1 MGHHHHHHHHHHS
14 SGHIDDDDKHMLEMS
29 NNRSLPINQ
38 FPLWKNLLIVII
50 LALAIFYAL
59 PNVFGKSPALQI
71 SQKDGDVTTQLLV
84 SVENTLAKDKIS
96 YQKADI
102 ADDKSNIAITFKD
115 VEEQLKAKKVLKDS
129 LSDDYII
136 AMNMLS
142 NSPNWLSALGANPMN
157 LGLDLRGGM
166 YLMLEADTK
175 TSIDA
180 QLDNSLSIILS
191 AAKDNSINISS
202 STKAEEKSTIK
213 APQNYFDNG
222 FVSITLANSVDV
234 DKLKQYLSTDFI
246 KTQDPN
252 IIYTNKGNTVF
263 ISYNSA
269 KILQLKQDAISQVV
283 TVMRNRINALGVA
296 EASVAQAGDNR
307 VVIEIPG
314 LQDATQAKQ
323 ILGGT
328 STASFYL
335 VNPVADRLA
344 AEEQGYKVYS
354 LDNGRGY
361 QSYYS
366 LKGTAIAGGA
376 DIIGASPSIDRQTG
390 TPIVMV
396 ELDRSAA
403 SHFRQITGKN
413 IGNPM
418 GVMLVNTTYE
428 KVKDKDGKEKNVV
441 SKTEKLI
448 NVATIQSALG
458 SQFQI
463 TGLNQKEANN
473 LALMIKSGALQVP
486 VHIVQEQQIGPSLG
500 KDNIG
505 KGMLSIVIAL
515 IAVVVFILVYY
526 RVFGIIANI
535 ALVMNLILIVAV
547 MSIIPGATL
556 TLPGIAG
563 IVLNLGMSIDGNVL
577 IFERI
582 REEIRAGMPRQSAI
596 HIGYEKAFTTIVDS
610 NITTLIV
617 AVILFFIGS
626 GAVKGFAI
634 TLMIGIV
641 TSMFTSVTVSRAMTN
656 FVYGKRK
663 KLEKISIGIY
673 PYDVPDYA

>member
-1 MGHHHHHHHHHHS
+1 
-14 SGHIDDDDKHMLEMS
+14 MS

-38 FPLWKNLLIVII
+38 FPLWKNILIVIV

-129 LSDDYII
+129 LSNDYII

-213 APQNYFDNG
+213 APQNYLENG
-222 FVSITLANSVDV
+222 FVSITLANSADV

-366 LKGTAIAGGA
+366 LKGTAVAGGA

-500 KDNIG
+500 KDNIE

-663 KLEKISIGIY
+663 KLEKISIGI
-673 PYDVPDYA
+673 

>member
-1 MGHHHHHHHHHHS
+1 
-14 SGHIDDDDKHMLEMS
+14 MS

-38 FPLWKNLLIVII
+38 FPLWKNLLIVIV
-50 LALAIFYAL
+50 LALALFYAL

-71 SQKDGDVTTQLLV
+71 SQKDGNVSTQLVKSIEDTL
-84 SVENTLAKDKIS
+84 NTDKIV
-96 YQKADI
+96 YQKAELS
-102 ADDKSNIAITFKD
+102 DDKSNVAIIFKD
-115 VEEQLKAKKVLKDS
+115 VEEQLKAKKALKES
-129 LSDDYII
+129 LGDQYII

-142 NSPNWLSALGANPMN
+142 NSPSWLSALGANPMN

-166 YLMLEADTK
+166 YLMLEADTN
-175 TSIDA
+175 TAINA
-180 QLDNSLSIILS
+180 QLDNSLSTILS
-191 AAKDNSINISS
+191 AAKDNNINIVG
-202 STKAEEKSTIK
+202 STKAEEKSIVK
-213 APQNYFDNG
+213 APQDYIDNG
-222 FVSITLANSVDV
+222 FVSVTLANSTGVDQ
-234 DKLKQYLSTDFI
+234 LKQYLNNEFR

-252 IIYTNKGNTVF
+252 IIYSVKDNMVF

-269 KILQLKQDAISQVV
+269 KILQLRQDAISQVV

-314 LQDATQAKQ
+314 MQDATQAKQ

-335 VNPVADRLA
+335 VSPVTDRLA
-344 AEEQGYKVYS
+344 AEEQGYKVYA

-366 LKGTAIAGGA
+366 LRGAPVAGGA
-376 DIIGASPSIDRQTG
+376 DIIGASPSIDHQTG

-441 SKTEKLI
+441 NKTEKLI

-486 VHIVQEQQIGPSLG
+486 VHIVQETQIGPSLG
-500 KDNIG
+500 KDNIE
-505 KGMLSIVIAL
+505 KGMLSIVVAL
-515 IAVVVFILVYY
+515 IAVIVFILVYY
-526 RVFGIIANI
+526 RVFGVIANI
-535 ALVMNLILIVAV
+535 ALVMNLVLIVAV

-663 KLEKISIGIY
+663 KLEKISIGI
-673 PYDVPDYA
+673 

>member
-1 MGHHHHHHHHHHS
+1 
-14 SGHIDDDDKHMLEMS
+14 MS

-38 FPLWKNLLIVII
+38 FPLWKNLLIVIV

-129 LSDDYII
+129 LSNDYII

-213 APQNYFDNG
+213 APQNYLENG
-222 FVSITLANSVDV
+222 FVSITLANSADV

-366 LKGTAIAGGA
+366 LKGTAVAGGA

-500 KDNIG
+500 KDNIE

-656 FVYGKRK
+656 FVYVKRK
-663 KLEKISIGIY
+663 KLEKISIGI
-673 PYDVPDYA
+673 

>member
-1 MGHHHHHHHHHHS
+1 
-14 SGHIDDDDKHMLEMS
+14 MS

-38 FPLWKNLLIVII
+38 FPLWKNLLIVLV

-59 PNVFGKSPALQI
+59 PNIFGKSPALQI
-71 SQKDGDVTTQLLV
+71 SQKDGDITPQLLTK
-84 SVENTLAKDKIS
+84 VEGDLSKDHIAYHRASLAEN
-96 YQKADI
+96 
-102 ADDKSNIAITFKD
+102 KSNISITFAD
-115 VEEQLKAKKVLKDS
+115 VEEQLKAKKVLKKS
-129 LSDDYII
+129 LGNDYVI

-142 NSPNWLSALGANPMN
+142 NSLGWLSAVGADPMN

-175 TSIDA
+175 TAIDA
-180 QLDNSLSIILS
+180 QLDNSLGVILN
-191 AAKDNSINISS
+191 AAKEKNIDVSS
-202 STKAEEKSTIK
+202 STKAEEKSDAK
-213 APQNYFDNG
+213 VPQDYIENG
-222 FVSITLANSVDV
+222 FVSVTLADSSDV
-234 DKLKQYLSTDFI
+234 TKLTQYLNSDF
-246 KTQDPN
+246 KKKQDPN
-252 IIYTNKGNTVF
+252 IVYTSKNNTVF
-263 ISYNSA
+263 VSYNA
-269 KILQLKQDAISQVV
+269 MRLIELKQGAISQVV

-296 EASVAQAGDNR
+296 EASVAQAGNNR

-314 LQDATQAKQ
+314 MQDATQAKQ

-335 VNPVADRLA
+335 VNPVTDRLS
-344 AEEQGYKVYS
+344 AEEQGYKVYP

-361 QSYYS
+361 KSYYS
-366 LKGTAIAGGA
+366 LKGTSVAGGA
-376 DIIGASPSIDRQTG
+376 DIIGASPSVDQQTG

-396 ELDRSAA
+396 ELSRSAA
-403 SHFRQITGKN
+403 GSFRKATGKN

-418 GVMLVNTTYE
+418 GVMLVNTTYD

-441 SKTEKLI
+441 NKVEKLI

-458 SQFQI
+458 SHFQI
-463 TGLNQKEANN
+463 TGLSQKEANN

-486 VHIVQEQQIGPSLG
+486 IHIVQEMQIGPSLG
-500 KDNIG
+500 KDNIE
-505 KGMLSIVIAL
+505 KGMLSIVVSL
-515 IAVVVFILVYY
+515 IAVIVFILAYY
-526 RVFGIIANI
+526 RVFGVIANI
-535 ALVMNLILIVAV
+535 ALVMNLVLIVAV

-617 AVILFFIGS
+617 AVILFFVGS

-641 TSMFTSVTVSRAMTN
+641 TSMFTAVTVSRAMTN

-663 KLEKISIGIY
+663 KLDKISIGI
-673 PYDVPDYA
+673 

>member
-1 MGHHHHHHHHHHS
+1 M
-14 SGHIDDDDKHMLEMS
+14 
-29 NNRSLPINQ
+29 
-38 FPLWKNLLIVII
+38 IVII

-663 KLEKISIGIY
+663 KLEKISIGI
-673 PYDVPDYA
+673 

>member
-1 MGHHHHHHHHHHS
+1 
-14 SGHIDDDDKHMLEMS
+14 MS
-29 NNRSLPINQ
+29 NNKSLPINQ
-38 FPLWKNLLIVII
+38 FPLWKNLLIVFI
-50 LALAIFYAL
+50 LALALFYAV
-59 PNVFGKSPALQI
+59 PNIFGKSPALQI
-71 SQKDGDVTTQLLV
+71 SQKDGDVSTQLLV
-84 SVENTLAKDKIS
+84 KVENTLDKNNVV
-96 YQKADI
+96 YEKAHITNNNDNV
-102 ADDKSNIAITFKD
+102 SITFND
-115 VEEQLKAKKVLKDS
+115 VEEQLKAKKILKES
-129 LSDDYII
+129 LSNNYII

-142 NSPNWLSALGANPMN
+142 NSPSWLSALGANPMN

-175 TSIDA
+175 TAINA
-180 QLDNSLSIILS
+180 QLDNTLNVILA
-191 AAKDNSINISS
+191 AAKDDNIGVSS
-202 STKAEEKSTIK
+202 STKADEKSSVK
-213 APQNYFDNG
+213 APQEYIANG
-222 FVSITLANSVDV
+222 YVSITLDNSVDV
-234 DKLKQYLSTDFI
+234 AKLKQYLSSEYK

-252 IIYTNKGNTVF
+252 ITYTTKGNTVF
-263 ISYNSA
+263 VTYNSA
-269 KILQLKQDAISQVV
+269 KILQLKQGAISQVV

-296 EASVAQAGDNR
+296 EASVAQAGENR

-314 LQDATQAKQ
+314 MQDATQAKQ

-335 VNPVADRLA
+335 VNPVTDRLA
-344 AEEQGYKVYS
+344 TEEQGYKVYA

-366 LKGTAIAGGA
+366 LKGAPVAGGA
-376 DIIGASPSIDRQTG
+376 DIIGASPSVDRQTG

-396 ELDRSAA
+396 ELSRGAA
-403 SHFRQITGKN
+403 SHFRRITGKN
-413 IGNPM
+413 VGNPM

-428 KVKDKDGKEKNVV
+428 KVKGKDGQEKNVV
-441 SKTEKLI
+441 NKTEKLI

-458 SQFQI
+458 SHFQI

-473 LALMIKSGALQVP
+473 LALMIKSGSLQVP

-500 KDNIG
+500 KDNIE
-505 KGMLSIVIAL
+505 KGMLSIVVAL
-515 IAVVVFILVYY
+515 LAVVVFILAYY
-526 RVFGIIANI
+526 RVFGIIANV
-535 ALVMNLILIVAV
+535 ALIMNLILIVAV

-617 AVILFFIGS
+617 AVILFFIGT

-656 FVYGKRK
+656 FVYGKKK
-663 KLEKISIGIY
+663 KLEKISIGI
-673 PYDVPDYA
+673 

>member
-1 MGHHHHHHHHHHS
+1 
-14 SGHIDDDDKHMLEMS
+14 MS

-38 FPLWKNLLIVII
+38 FPLWKNLLIVIV

-71 SQKDGDVTTQLLV
+71 SQKDADVTTQLLV
-84 SVENTLAKDKIS
+84 SIESTLAKDKIS
-96 YQKADI
+96 YQKANI

-115 VEEQLKAKKVLKDS
+115 VQEQLKAKQALKDS
-129 LSDDYII
+129 LGNDYII

-180 QLDNSLSIILS
+180 QLDNSLGIILS
-191 AAKDNSINISS
+191 AANDKGINISS
-202 STKAEEKSTIK
+202 STKAEEKSAIK
-213 APQNYFDNG
+213 APQNYLDNG
-222 FVSITLANSVDV
+222 FVSITLANSADV
-234 DKLKQYLSTDFI
+234 DKLKQYLSTDFT

-252 IIYTNKGNTVF
+252 IIYTSKGNTLL

-335 VNPVADRLA
+335 VSPVADRLA
-344 AEEQGYKVYS
+344 AEEQGYKVYA

-366 LKGTAIAGGA
+366 LKGAAVAGGA
-376 DIIGASPSIDRQTG
+376 DIIGASPSVDRQTG

-428 KVKDKDGKEKNVV
+428 KVKDKDGKESNVV

-500 KDNIG
+500 KDNIE

-515 IAVVVFILVYY
+515 VAVVVFILVYY
-526 RVFGIIANI
+526 RVFGVIANI

-663 KLEKISIGIY
+663 KLEKISIGI
-673 PYDVPDYA
+673 

>member
-1 MGHHHHHHHHHHS
+1 
-14 SGHIDDDDKHMLEMS
+14 MS

-38 FPLWKNLLIVII
+38 FPLWKNLLIVVV
-50 LALAIFYAL
+50 LALALFYAL

-71 SQKDGDVTTQLLV
+71 SQKDGDVSTQLV
-84 SVENTLAKDKIS
+84 KNIEDTLSTDKIV
-96 YQKADI
+96 YQRVNLS
-102 ADDKSNIAITFKD
+102 DDKSNVAIIFKD
-115 VEEQLKAKKVLKDS
+115 VEEQLKAKKALKES
-129 LSDDYII
+129 LGDEYII

-142 NSPNWLSALGANPMN
+142 NSPSWLSALGANPMN

-166 YLMLEADTK
+166 YLMLEADTN
-175 TSIDA
+175 TAINA
-180 QLDNSLSIILS
+180 QLDNSLSTILS
-191 AAKDNSINISS
+191 AAKDNNINIVSS
-202 STKAEEKSTIK
+202 KKAEEKSIVK
-213 APQNYFDNG
+213 APQDYIDNG
-222 FVSITLANSVDV
+222 FVSVTLENSVGV
-234 DKLKQYLSTDFI
+234 DQLKQYLNTEFR

-252 IIYTNKGNTVF
+252 IVYSVKDNTVF

-269 KILQLKQDAISQVV
+269 KILQLRQDAISQVV

-314 LQDATQAKQ
+314 MQDATQAKQ

-335 VNPVADRLA
+335 VSPVTDRLS

-366 LKGTAIAGGA
+366 LRGAPVAGGA
-376 DIIGASPSIDRQTG
+376 DIIGASPSIDHQTG

-441 SKTEKLI
+441 NKTEKLI

-486 VHIVQEQQIGPSLG
+486 VHIVQETQIGPSLG
-500 KDNIG
+500 KDNIE
-505 KGMLSIVIAL
+505 KGMLSIVVAL
-515 IAVVVFILVYY
+515 IAVIVFILVYY
-526 RVFGIIANI
+526 RVFGVIANI
-535 ALVMNLILIVAV
+535 ALVMNLVLIVAV

-663 KLEKISIGIY
+663 KLEKISIGI
-673 PYDVPDYA
+673 

>member
-1 MGHHHHHHHHHHS
+1 
-14 SGHIDDDDKHMLEMS
+14 MS

-38 FPLWKNLLIVII
+38 FPLWKNLLIVIV

-213 APQNYFDNG
+213 APQNYFENG

-366 LKGTAIAGGA
+366 LKGTAVAGGA

-500 KDNIG
+500 KDNIE

-663 KLEKISIGIY
+663 KLEKISIGI
-673 PYDVPDYA
+673 

>member
-1 MGHHHHHHHHHHS
+1 
-14 SGHIDDDDKHMLEMS
+14 MS

-38 FPLWKNLLIVII
+38 FPLWKNLLIVIV
-50 LALAIFYAL
+50 LALALFYAL

-71 SQKDGDVTTQLLV
+71 SQKDGNVSTQLVKSIEDTL
-84 SVENTLAKDKIS
+84 NTDKIV
-96 YQKADI
+96 YQKAELS
-102 ADDKSNIAITFKD
+102 DDKSNVAIIFKD
-115 VEEQLKAKKVLKDS
+115 VEEQLKAKKALKES
-129 LSDDYII
+129 LGDQYII

-142 NSPNWLSALGANPMN
+142 NSPSWLSALGANPMN

-166 YLMLEADTK
+166 YLMLEADTN
-175 TSIDA
+175 TAINA
-180 QLDNSLSIILS
+180 QLDNSLSTILS
-191 AAKDNSINISS
+191 AVKDNNINIVG
-202 STKAEEKSTIK
+202 STKAEEKSIVK
-213 APQNYFDNG
+213 APQDYVDNG
-222 FVSITLANSVDV
+222 FVSVTLANSTGVDQ
-234 DKLKQYLSTDFI
+234 LKQYLNNEFR

-252 IIYTNKGNTVF
+252 IIYSVKDNTVF

-269 KILQLKQDAISQVV
+269 KILQLRQDAISQVV

-314 LQDATQAKQ
+314 MQDATQAKQ

-335 VNPVADRLA
+335 VSPVTDRLA

-366 LKGTAIAGGA
+366 LRGAPVAGGA
-376 DIIGASPSIDRQTG
+376 DIIGASPSIDHQTG

-441 SKTEKLI
+441 NKTEKLI

-486 VHIVQEQQIGPSLG
+486 VHIVQETQIGPSLG
-500 KDNIG
+500 KDNIE
-505 KGMLSIVIAL
+505 KGMLSIVVAL
-515 IAVVVFILVYY
+515 IAVIVFILVYY
-526 RVFGIIANI
+526 RVFGVIANI
-535 ALVMNLILIVAV
+535 ALVMNLVLIAAV

-663 KLEKISIGIY
+663 KLEKISIGI
-673 PYDVPDYA
+673 

>member
-1 MGHHHHHHHHHHS
+1 
-14 SGHIDDDDKHMLEMS
+14 MS

-38 FPLWKNLLIVII
+38 FPLWKNLLVVIV
-50 LALAIFYAL
+50 LALAIFYVL

-71 SQKDGDVTTQLLV
+71 SQKDGNVTTQLLV
-84 SVENTLAKDKIS
+84 SIENTLAKDKIG
-96 YQKADI
+96 YHRADI
-102 ADDKSNIAITFKD
+102 ADDKTNIAIIFKD
-115 VEEQLKAKKVLKDS
+115 VQEQLKAKKVLKDS
-129 LSDDYII
+129 LGNDYII

-175 TSIDA
+175 TAIDV
-180 QLDNSLSIILS
+180 QLDNSLSIILN
-191 AAKDNSINISS
+191 AAKDDGINISG
-202 STKAEEKSTIK
+202 STKAEEKSAIK
-213 APQNYFDNG
+213 ASQNYLDNG
-222 FVSITLANSVDV
+222 FVSITLANSTDV
-234 DKLKQYLSTDFI
+234 DKLKQYLSTDFT

-252 IIYTNKGNTVF
+252 IIYTSKGNTVF

-269 KILQLKQDAISQVV
+269 KILRLKQDAISQVV

-335 VNPVADRLA
+335 VSPVADRLA
-344 AEEQGYKVYS
+344 AEEQGYKVYA

-366 LKGTAIAGGA
+366 LKGAAVAGGA

-403 SHFRQITGKN
+403 NHFRQITSKN

-428 KVKDKDGKEKNVV
+428 KVKDKDGKESNVV

-448 NVATIQSALG
+448 NVATVQSALG

-463 TGLNQKEANN
+463 TGLNQKESNN

-500 KDNIG
+500 KDNIE

-515 IAVVVFILVYY
+515 VAVVVFILVYY
-526 RVFGIIANI
+526 RVFGVIANI
-535 ALVMNLILIVAV
+535 ALVMNLILIIAV

-563 IVLNLGMSIDGNVL
+563 IVLNLGMSIDGNIL

-626 GAVKGFAI
+626 GTVKGFAI

-663 KLEKISIGIY
+663 KLEKISIGI
-673 PYDVPDYA
+673 

>member
-1 MGHHHHHHHHHHS
+1 
-14 SGHIDDDDKHMLEMS
+14 MS

-38 FPLWKNLLIVII
+38 FPLWKNLLIVIV
-50 LALAIFYAL
+50 LALALFYAL

-71 SQKDGDVTTQLLV
+71 SQKDGNVSTQLVKSIEDTL
-84 SVENTLAKDKIS
+84 NTDKIV
-96 YQKADI
+96 YQRAELS
-102 ADDKSNIAITFKD
+102 DDKSNVAIIFKD
-115 VEEQLKAKKVLKDS
+115 VEEQLKAKKALKES
-129 LSDDYII
+129 LGDQYII

-142 NSPNWLSALGANPMN
+142 NSPSWLSALGANPMN

-166 YLMLEADTK
+166 YLMLEADTN
-175 TSIDA
+175 TAINA
-180 QLDNSLSIILS
+180 QLDNSLSTILS
-191 AAKDNSINISS
+191 AAKDNNINIVG
-202 STKAEEKSTIK
+202 STKAEEKSIVK
-213 APQNYFDNG
+213 APQDYIDNG
-222 FVSITLANSVDV
+222 FVSVTLANSTGVDQ
-234 DKLKQYLSTDFI
+234 LKQYLNNEFR

-252 IIYTNKGNTVF
+252 IIYSVKDNTVF

-269 KILQLKQDAISQVV
+269 KILQLRQDAISQVV

-314 LQDATQAKQ
+314 MQDATQAKQ

-335 VNPVADRLA
+335 VSPVTDRLA
-344 AEEQGYKVYS
+344 AEEQGYKVYA

-366 LKGTAIAGGA
+366 LRGAPVAGGA
-376 DIIGASPSIDRQTG
+376 DIIGASPSIDHQTG

-403 SHFRQITGKN
+403 SNFRQITGKN

-441 SKTEKLI
+441 NKTEKLI

-486 VHIVQEQQIGPSLG
+486 VHIVQETQIGPSLG
-500 KDNIG
+500 KDNIE
-505 KGMLSIVIAL
+505 KGMLSIVVAL
-515 IAVVVFILVYY
+515 IAVIVFILIYY
-526 RVFGIIANI
+526 RVFGVIANI
-535 ALVMNLILIVAV
+535 ALVMNLVLIVAV

-663 KLEKISIGIY
+663 KLEKISIGI
-673 PYDVPDYA
+673 

>member
-1 MGHHHHHHHHHHS
+1 
-14 SGHIDDDDKHMLEMS
+14 MS

-38 FPLWKNLLIVII
+38 FPLWKNLLILIVLG
-50 LALAIFYAL
+50 LALFYAL
-59 PNVFGKSPALQI
+59 PNIFGKSPALQI

-84 SVENTLAKDKIS
+84 NIEKILSRDKLIYQRASIS
-96 YQKADI
+96 
-102 ADDKSNIAITFKD
+102 DDKSNIAITFKD
-115 VEEQLKAKKVLKDS
+115 FEEQLKAKKILKDS
-129 LSDDYII
+129 LGNDYII
-136 AMNMLS
+136 AMNMFS
-142 NSPNWLSALGANPMN
+142 NSPSWLSALGANPMN

-166 YLMLEADTK
+166 YLILEADTK
-175 TSIDA
+175 TAIDA

-191 AAKDNSINISS
+191 AAKDNRIHILN
-202 STKAEEKSTIK
+202 STKTEEKSTTK

-222 FVSITLANSVDV
+222 FVSITLANSAYV
-234 DKLKQYLSTDFI
+234 DKLKQYLSTDFS
-246 KTQDPN
+246 KTQDPK

-335 VNPVADRLA
+335 VSPVVDRLA
-344 AEEQGYKVYS
+344 AEQGYKVYA

-366 LKGTAIAGGA
+366 LRDAAVAGGA
-376 DIIGASPSIDRQTG
+376 DIIRASPSIDRQTG

-413 IGNPM
+413 IGNQM

-486 VHIVQEQQIGPSLG
+486 VHIIQEQQIGPSLG
-500 KDNIG
+500 KDNIE

-515 IAVVVFILVYY
+515 ITVVVFILVYY
-526 RVFGIIANI
+526 RVFGVIANI

-663 KLEKISIGIY
+663 KLEKISIGI
-673 PYDVPDYA
+673 

>member
-1 MGHHHHHHHHHHS
+1 
-14 SGHIDDDDKHMLEMS
+14 MS

-38 FPLWKNLLIVII
+38 FPLWKNLLIVIV
-50 LALAIFYAL
+50 LALALFYAL

-71 SQKDGDVTTQLLV
+71 SQKDGNVSTQLVKSIEDTL
-84 SVENTLAKDKIS
+84 NTDKIV
-96 YQKADI
+96 YQKAELS
-102 ADDKSNIAITFKD
+102 DDKSNVAIIFKD
-115 VEEQLKAKKVLKDS
+115 VEEQLKAKKALKES
-129 LSDDYII
+129 LGDQYII

-142 NSPNWLSALGANPMN
+142 NSPSWLSALGANPMN

-166 YLMLEADTK
+166 YLMLEADTN
-175 TSIDA
+175 TAINA
-180 QLDNSLSIILS
+180 QLDNSLSTILS
-191 AAKDNSINISS
+191 AAKDNNINIVG
-202 STKAEEKSTIK
+202 STKAEEKSIVK
-213 APQNYFDNG
+213 APQDYIDNG
-222 FVSITLANSVDV
+222 FVSVTIANSTGVDQ
-234 DKLKQYLSTDFI
+234 LKQYLNNEFR

-252 IIYTNKGNTVF
+252 IIYSVKDNTVF

-269 KILQLKQDAISQVV
+269 KILQLRQDAISQVV

-314 LQDATQAKQ
+314 MQDATQAKQ

-335 VNPVADRLA
+335 VSPVTDRLA
-344 AEEQGYKVYS
+344 AEEQGYKVYA

-366 LKGTAIAGGA
+366 LRGAPVAGGA
-376 DIIGASPSIDRQTG
+376 DIIGASPSIDHQTG

-441 SKTEKLI
+441 NKTEKLI

-486 VHIVQEQQIGPSLG
+486 VHIVQETQIGPSLG
-500 KDNIG
+500 KDNIE
-505 KGMLSIVIAL
+505 KGMLSIVVAL
-515 IAVVVFILVYY
+515 IAVIVFILVYY
-526 RVFGIIANI
+526 RVFGVIANI
-535 ALVMNLILIVAV
+535 ALVMNLVLIVAV

-663 KLEKISIGIY
+663 KLEKISIGI
-673 PYDVPDYA
+673 

>member
-1 MGHHHHHHHHHHS
+1 
-14 SGHIDDDDKHMLEMS
+14 MS
-29 NNRSLPINQ
+29 NNKNLPINQ
-38 FPLWKNLLIVII
+38 FPLWKNLLIVLI
-50 LALAIFYAL
+50 LALALFYAI
-59 PNVFGKSPALQI
+59 PNIFGKSPALQI
-71 SQKDGDVTTQLLV
+71 SQKDGDISTQLLV
-84 SVENTLAKDKIS
+84 KVENTLDKNKVAYEKAQITNNKDNVS
-96 YQKADI
+96 
-102 ADDKSNIAITFKD
+102 ITFKD
-115 VEEQLKAKKVLKDS
+115 VEEQLKAKKILKES
-129 LSDDYII
+129 LSDNYII

-142 NSPNWLSALGANPMN
+142 NSPSWLSALGANPMN

-175 TSIDA
+175 TAINA
-180 QLDNSLSIILS
+180 QLDNTLNVILA
-191 AAKDNSINISS
+191 AAKDNNIGVSS
-202 STKAEEKSTIK
+202 STKADEKSSVK
-213 APQNYFDNG
+213 APQDYIANG
-222 FVSITLANSVDV
+222 YVSITLDNSADV
-234 DKLKQYLSTDFI
+234 TKLNQYLNSEFKKI
-246 KTQDPN
+246 QDPN
-252 IIYTNKGNTVF
+252 ITSTTKANTVF
-263 ISYNSA
+263 VTYNSA
-269 KILQLKQDAISQVV
+269 KILQLKQGAISQVV

-296 EASVAQAGDNR
+296 EASVAQAGENR

-314 LQDATQAKQ
+314 MQDATQAKQ

-335 VNPVADRLA
+335 VDPVTNRLA
-344 AEEQGYKVYS
+344 TEEQGYKVYS
-354 LDNGRGY
+354 LDNSRGY

-366 LKGTAIAGGA
+366 LKGAPVAGGA
-376 DIIGASPSIDRQTG
+376 DIIGASPSVDRQTG

-396 ELDRSAA
+396 ELSRSAA
-403 SHFRQITGKN
+403 THFRKITGKN
-413 IGNPM
+413 VGNPM

-428 KVKDKDGKEKNVV
+428 KVKTKDGKEKNVV
-441 SKTEKLI
+441 NKTEKLI

-458 SQFQI
+458 SHFQI
-463 TGLNQKEANN
+463 TGLSQKEANN
-473 LALMIKSGALQVP
+473 LALMIKSGSLQVP
-486 VHIVQEQQIGPSLG
+486 VHIVQESQIGPSLG
-500 KDNIG
+500 KANIE
-505 KGMLSIVIAL
+505 KGMLSIVVAL
-515 IAVVVFILVYY
+515 LAVIIFILIYY

-535 ALVMNLILIVAV
+535 ALVMNLVLIVAV

-617 AVILFFIGS
+617 AVILFFIGT

-656 FVYGKRK
+656 FVYGKKK
-663 KLEKISIGIY
+663 KLEKISIGI
-673 PYDVPDYA
+673 

>member
-1 MGHHHHHHHHHHS
+1 
-14 SGHIDDDDKHMLEMS
+14 MS

-38 FPLWKNLLIVII
+38 FPLWKNLLIVVV
-50 LALAIFYAL
+50 LALALFYAL

-71 SQKDGDVTTQLLV
+71 SQKDGDVSTQLV
-84 SVENTLAKDKIS
+84 KNIEDTLSTDKIV
-96 YQKADI
+96 YQRVNLS
-102 ADDKSNIAITFKD
+102 DDKSNVAIIFKD
-115 VEEQLKAKKVLKDS
+115 VEEQLKAKKALKES
-129 LSDDYII
+129 LGDEYII

-142 NSPNWLSALGANPMN
+142 NSPGWLSALGANPMN

-166 YLMLEADTK
+166 YLMLEADTN
-175 TSIDA
+175 TAINA
-180 QLDNSLSIILS
+180 QLDNSLSTILS
-191 AAKDNSINISS
+191 AAKDNNINIVSS
-202 STKAEEKSTIK
+202 KKAEEKSIVK
-213 APQNYFDNG
+213 APQDYIDNG
-222 FVSITLANSVDV
+222 FVSVTLENSVGV
-234 DKLKQYLSTDFI
+234 DQLKQYLNTEFR

-252 IIYTNKGNTVF
+252 IVYSVKDNTVF

-269 KILQLKQDAISQVV
+269 KILQLRQDAISQVV

-314 LQDATQAKQ
+314 MQDATQAKQ

-335 VNPVADRLA
+335 VSPVTDRLA

-366 LKGTAIAGGA
+366 LRGAPVAGGA
-376 DIIGASPSIDRQTG
+376 DIIGASPSIDHQTG

-441 SKTEKLI
+441 NKTEKLI

-486 VHIVQEQQIGPSLG
+486 VHIVQETQIGPSLG
-500 KDNIG
+500 KDNIE
-505 KGMLSIVIAL
+505 KGMLSIVVAL
-515 IAVVVFILVYY
+515 IAVIVFILVYY
-526 RVFGIIANI
+526 RVFGVIANI
-535 ALVMNLILIVAV
+535 ALVMNLVLIVAV

-663 KLEKISIGIY
+663 KLEKISIGI
-673 PYDVPDYA
+673 

>member
-1 MGHHHHHHHHHHS
+1 
-14 SGHIDDDDKHMLEMS
+14 MS

-38 FPLWKNLLIVII
+38 FPLWKNLLIVIV

-213 APQNYFDNG
+213 APQNYFENG

-269 KILQLKQDAISQVV
+269 KILQLKQDAILQVV

-366 LKGTAIAGGA
+366 LKGTAVAGGA

-500 KDNIG
+500 KDNIE

-663 KLEKISIGIY
+663 KLEKISIGI
-673 PYDVPDYA
+673 

>member
-1 MGHHHHHHHHHHS
+1 MN
-14 SGHIDDDDKHMLEMS
+14 

-38 FPLWKNLLIVII
+38 FPLWKNLLIVIV

-213 APQNYFDNG
+213 APQNYLENG
-222 FVSITLANSVDV
+222 FVSITLANSADV

-366 LKGTAIAGGA
+366 LKGTAVAGGA

-500 KDNIG
+500 KDNIE

-663 KLEKISIGIY
+663 KLEKISIGI
-673 PYDVPDYA
+673 

>member
-1 MGHHHHHHHHHHS
+1 
-14 SGHIDDDDKHMLEMS
+14 
-29 NNRSLPINQ
+29 
-38 FPLWKNLLIVII
+38 
-50 LALAIFYAL
+50 
-59 PNVFGKSPALQI
+59 
-71 SQKDGDVTTQLLV
+71 
-84 SVENTLAKDKIS
+84 
-96 YQKADI
+96 
-102 ADDKSNIAITFKD
+102 
-115 VEEQLKAKKVLKDS
+115 
-129 LSDDYII
+129 
-136 AMNMLS
+136 MLS

-463 TGLNQKEANN
+463 TGLNQK
-473 LALMIKSGALQVP
+473 K
-486 VHIVQEQQIGPSLG
+486 QI
-500 KDNIG
+500 I
-505 KGMLSIVIAL
+505 
-515 IAVVVFILVYY
+515 
-526 RVFGIIANI
+526 
-535 ALVMNLILIVAV
+535 
-547 MSIIPGATL
+547 
-556 TLPGIAG
+556 
-563 IVLNLGMSIDGNVL
+563 
-577 IFERI
+577 
-582 REEIRAGMPRQSAI
+582 
-596 HIGYEKAFTTIVDS
+596 
-610 NITTLIV
+610 
-617 AVILFFIGS
+617 
-626 GAVKGFAI
+626 
-634 TLMIGIV
+634 
-641 TSMFTSVTVSRAMTN
+641 
-656 FVYGKRK
+656 
-663 KLEKISIGIY
+663 
-673 PYDVPDYA
+673 

>member
-1 MGHHHHHHHHHHS
+1 
-14 SGHIDDDDKHMLEMS
+14 MS

-428 KVKDKDGKEKNVV
+428 KVKDKDDKEKNVV

-663 KLEKISIGIY
+663 KLEKISIGI
-673 PYDVPDYA
+673 

>member
-1 MGHHHHHHHHHHS
+1 
-14 SGHIDDDDKHMLEMS
+14 MS

-38 FPLWKNLLIVII
+38 FPLWKNLLIVIV
-50 LALAIFYAL
+50 LGLAIFYAL
-59 PNVFGKSPALQI
+59 PNIFGKSPALQI
-71 SQKDGDVTTQLLV
+71 SKKDGDVTTQLLV
-84 SVENTLAKDKIS
+84 NIEKTLAGDKLS
-96 YQKADI
+96 YQRSSI
-102 ADDKSNIAITFKD
+102 SDDKSNIAITFKD

-129 LSDDYII
+129 LGNDYII

-142 NSPNWLSALGANPMN
+142 NSPSWLSALGANPMN

-175 TSIDA
+175 TAIDA

-191 AAKDNSINISS
+191 ATKDNRINILS

-222 FVSITLANSVDV
+222 FVSITLANSAYVN
-234 DKLKQYLSTDFI
+234 KLKQYLSTFS

-335 VNPVADRLA
+335 VSPVADRLA
-344 AEEQGYKVYS
+344 AEEQGYKVYT
-354 LDNGRGY
+354 LDNGRSY

-366 LKGTAIAGGA
+366 LRGAAVAGGA
-376 DIIGASPSIDRQTG
+376 DIIGANPSIDHQTG
-390 TPIVMV
+390 TPIVIV

-403 SHFRQITGKN
+403 SYFRQITGKN

-418 GVMLVNTTYE
+418 GVMLFNTTYE

-500 KDNIG
+500 KDNIE

-526 RVFGIIANI
+526 RVFGVIANI

-556 TLPGIAG
+556 TLPGVAG

-641 TSMFTSVTVSRAMTN
+641 TSMLTSVTVSRAMTN

-663 KLEKISIGIY
+663 KLEKISIGI
-673 PYDVPDYA
+673 

>member
-1 MGHHHHHHHHHHS
+1 
-14 SGHIDDDDKHMLEMS
+14 MS

-366 LKGTAIAGGA
+366 LKGTAVAGGA

-663 KLEKISIGIY
+663 KLEKISIGI
-673 PYDVPDYA
+673 

>member
-1 MGHHHHHHHHHHS
+1 
-14 SGHIDDDDKHMLEMS
+14 MS

-38 FPLWKNLLIVII
+38 FPLWKNLLIVVI

-71 SQKDGDVTTQLLV
+71 SQKDGDVNAQLLV
-84 SVENTLAKDKIS
+84 KVEKALDADKVS
-96 YQKADI
+96 YQKSSI
-102 ADDKSNIAITFKD
+102 SDDKSNISLIFTD
-115 VEEQLKAKKVLKDS
+115 VEEQLKAKKILKEDLGES
-129 LSDDYII
+129 YII

-142 NSPNWLSALGANPMN
+142 NSPSWLSAVGANPMN

-175 TSIDA
+175 TAIDA
-180 QLDNSLSIILS
+180 QLDNSLSVILN
-191 AAKDNSINISS
+191 AAKENNINVTS
-202 STKAEEKSTIK
+202 STKAEEKPDAQ
-213 APQNYFDNG
+213 APQDYVSNG
-222 FVSITLANSVDV
+222 FISVTLDSAADVS
-234 DKLKQYLSTDFI
+234 KLNQYLSSDFR
-246 KTQDPN
+246 KNQDPN
-252 IIYTNKGNTVF
+252 ITYTTKGNTVF
-263 ISYNSA
+263 ITYNSA
-269 KILQLKQDAISQVV
+269 KILQLKQGAISQVV

-314 LQDATQAKQ
+314 MQDATQAKQ

-335 VNPVADRLA
+335 VKPVTDRLA
-344 AEEQGYKVYS
+344 TEEQGYKVYS
-354 LDNGRGY
+354 LNNGRGY

-366 LKGTAIAGGA
+366 LNGNAVAGGA
-376 DIIGASPSIDRQTG
+376 DIIGASPSVDRQTG

-396 ELDRSAA
+396 ELSRSAA
-403 SHFRQITGKN
+403 SSFRKITSKN
-413 IGNPM
+413 VGNPM
-418 GVMLVNTTYE
+418 GVMLVNTTYD
-428 KVKDKDGKEKNVV
+428 KVKGKDGKEKNVV
-441 SKTEKLI
+441 NKTEKLI

-458 SQFQI
+458 SNFQI

-500 KDNIG
+500 KDNIE
-505 KGMLSIVIAL
+505 KGMLSIVVSL
-515 IAVVVFILVYY
+515 IAVVVFMLIYY

-535 ALVMNLILIVAV
+535 ALIMNLVLIIAV

-596 HIGYEKAFTTIVDS
+596 HVGYEKAFTTIVDS

-617 AVILFFIGS
+617 AVILFFVGS
-626 GAVKGFAI
+626 GVVKGFAI

-641 TSMFTSVTVSRAMTN
+641 TSMFTAVTVSRAMTN
-656 FVYGKRK
+656 FVYGKKK
-663 KLEKISIGIY
+663 KLDKISIGI
-673 PYDVPDYA
+673 

>member
-1 MGHHHHHHHHHHS
+1 
-14 SGHIDDDDKHMLEMS
+14 MS

-38 FPLWKNLLIVII
+38 FPLWKNLLIVVV
-50 LALAIFYAL
+50 LALALFYAL

-71 SQKDGDVTTQLLV
+71 SQKDGDVSTQLV
-84 SVENTLAKDKIS
+84 KNIEDTLSTDKIV
-96 YQKADI
+96 YQRVNLS
-102 ADDKSNIAITFKD
+102 DDKSNVAIIFKD
-115 VEEQLKAKKVLKDS
+115 VEEQLKAKKALKES
-129 LSDDYII
+129 LGDEYII

-142 NSPNWLSALGANPMN
+142 NSPSWLSALGANPMN

-166 YLMLEADTK
+166 YLMLEADTN
-175 TSIDA
+175 TAISA
-180 QLDNSLSIILS
+180 QLDNSLSTILS
-191 AAKDNSINISS
+191 AAKDNNINIVSS
-202 STKAEEKSTIK
+202 KKAEEKSIVK
-213 APQNYFDNG
+213 APQDYIDNG
-222 FVSITLANSVDV
+222 FVSVTLENSVGV
-234 DKLKQYLSTDFI
+234 DQLKQYLNTEFR

-252 IIYTNKGNTVF
+252 IVYSVKDNTVF

-269 KILQLKQDAISQVV
+269 KILQLRQDAISQVV

-314 LQDATQAKQ
+314 MQDATQAKQ

-335 VNPVADRLA
+335 VSPVTDRLA

-366 LKGTAIAGGA
+366 LRGAPVAGGA
-376 DIIGASPSIDRQTG
+376 DIIGASPSIDHQTG

-441 SKTEKLI
+441 NKTEKLI

-486 VHIVQEQQIGPSLG
+486 VHIVQETQIGPSLG
-500 KDNIG
+500 KDNIE
-505 KGMLSIVIAL
+505 KGMLSIVVAL
-515 IAVVVFILVYY
+515 IAVIVFILVYY
-526 RVFGIIANI
+526 RVFGVIANI
-535 ALVMNLILIVAV
+535 ALVMNLVLIVAV

-663 KLEKISIGIY
+663 KLEKISIGI
-673 PYDVPDYA
+673 

>member
-1 MGHHHHHHHHHHS
+1 
-14 SGHIDDDDKHMLEMS
+14 MS

-38 FPLWKNLLIVII
+38 FPLWKNLLIVVV
-50 LALAIFYAL
+50 LALALFYAL

-71 SQKDGDVTTQLLV
+71 SQKDGDVSTQLV
-84 SVENTLAKDKIS
+84 KNIEDTLSTDKIV
-96 YQKADI
+96 YQRVNLS
-102 ADDKSNIAITFKD
+102 DDKSNVAIIFKD
-115 VEEQLKAKKVLKDS
+115 VEEQLKAKKALKES
-129 LSDDYII
+129 LGDEYII

-142 NSPNWLSALGANPMN
+142 NSPGWLSALGANPMN

-166 YLMLEADTK
+166 YLMLEADTN
-175 TSIDA
+175 TAINA
-180 QLDNSLSIILS
+180 QLDNSLSTILS
-191 AAKDNSINISS
+191 AAKDNNINIVSS
-202 STKAEEKSTIK
+202 KKAEEKSIVK
-213 APQNYFDNG
+213 APQDYIDNG
-222 FVSITLANSVDV
+222 FVSVTLENSVGV
-234 DKLKQYLSTDFI
+234 DQLKQYLNTEFR

-252 IIYTNKGNTVF
+252 MVYSVKDNTVF

-269 KILQLKQDAISQVV
+269 KILQLRQDAISQVV

-314 LQDATQAKQ
+314 MQDATQAKQ

-335 VNPVADRLA
+335 VSPVTDRLS

-366 LKGTAIAGGA
+366 LRGAPVAGGA
-376 DIIGASPSIDRQTG
+376 DIIGASPSIDHQTG

-441 SKTEKLI
+441 NKTEKLI

-486 VHIVQEQQIGPSLG
+486 VHIVQETQIGPSLG
-500 KDNIG
+500 KDNIE
-505 KGMLSIVIAL
+505 KGMLSIVVAL
-515 IAVVVFILVYY
+515 IAVIVFILVYY
-526 RVFGIIANI
+526 RVFGVIANI
-535 ALVMNLILIVAV
+535 ALVMNLVLIVAV

-663 KLEKISIGIY
+663 KLEKISIGI
-673 PYDVPDYA
+673 